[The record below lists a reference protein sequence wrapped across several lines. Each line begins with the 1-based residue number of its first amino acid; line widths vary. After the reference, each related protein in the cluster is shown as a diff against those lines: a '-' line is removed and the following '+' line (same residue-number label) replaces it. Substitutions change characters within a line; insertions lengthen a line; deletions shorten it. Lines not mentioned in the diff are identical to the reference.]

1 MGLSRRRFR
10 LEGYYQH
17 HPHASGKVVQ
27 ALLEERCGVRVSVTY
42 LNRAQAAL
50 TRATRRGENQPGAWQ
65 DGAGG
70 LFLLAAAAGSNLL
83 PALRIWGCGYG
94 SAGFPRRMCKS
105 EDSVKQNL
113 SNYMGESTSTFASEK
128 GPPLADVERLKGNR
142 RRELRNETVLL
153 SGGPGGWPP
162 GHSEACQPAQAAEG
176 WGGLEARGSEPC
188 IERRSFPLASESDS
202 HELSVQLWNW
212 SLSVDGFF
220 SSNSSMPSSTN
231 VGSI

>member
-1 MGLSRRRFR
+1 MSSSQRRAGQLSYLSAWGPLLDVPVDRDGHLCGFLGAGALRGGLAGAAAKLMGLSRRRFR

-113 SNYMGESTSTFASEK
+113 SNYVGESTSTFASEK
-128 GPPLADVERLKGNR
+128 GPSLADVERLKGNM
-142 RRELRNETVLL
+142 RRELRNEKYPFNCTDFA
-153 SGGPGGWPP
+153 SPKAH
-162 GHSEACQPAQAAEG
+162 GHFGYWWRSQRK
-176 WGGLEARGSEPC
+176 GLEL
-188 IERRSFPLASESDS
+188 I
-202 HELSVQLWNW
+202 N
-212 SLSVDGFF
+212 
-220 SSNSSMPSSTN
+220 
-231 VGSI
+231 

>member
-94 SAGFPRRMCKS
+94 SAGFPRRMPTRRGTGS
-105 EDSVKQNL
+105 SL
-113 SNYMGESTSTFASEK
+113 SSAS
-128 GPPLADVERLKGNR
+128 
-142 RRELRNETVLL
+142 
-153 SGGPGGWPP
+153 
-162 GHSEACQPAQAAEG
+162 QAA
-176 WGGLEARGSEPC
+176 
-188 IERRSFPLASESDS
+188 
-202 HELSVQLWNW
+202 
-212 SLSVDGFF
+212 
-220 SSNSSMPSSTN
+220 
-231 VGSI
+231 